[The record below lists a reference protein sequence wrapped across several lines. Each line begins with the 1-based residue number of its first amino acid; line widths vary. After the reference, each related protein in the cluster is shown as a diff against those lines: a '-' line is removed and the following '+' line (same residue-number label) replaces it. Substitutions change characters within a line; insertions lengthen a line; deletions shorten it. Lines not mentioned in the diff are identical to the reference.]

1 MEPKLKVLMWQRANA
16 AITTR
21 ASAWSMAARVSVCTW
36 YIGEA
41 HQARAELDDAPCEA
55 IMELMESRGGDVLCY
70 AGGREYPE
78 FEPPEP
84 GCIFD

>member
-1 MEPKLKVLMWQRANA
+1 MDSETDSHLRAADMLRLLQGCPN
-16 AITTR
+16 IYNL
-21 ASAWSMAARVSVCTW
+21 TW
-36 YIGEA
+36 YILEE
-41 HQARAELDDAPCEA
+41 HQARAELDDTPCEA